1 MVMSIENSFSGITFQ
16 MAKAL
21 GKYQG
26 FAQFLKE
33 GNDTMTKE
41 QIIARLIEIDEE
53 FEANV
58 KKKS

>member
-1 MVMSIENSFSGITFQ
+1 
-16 MAKAL
+16 
-21 GKYQG
+21 
-26 FAQFLKE
+26 
-33 GNDTMTKE
+33 MTKE

>member
-1 MVMSIENSFSGITFQ
+1 MSIENSFSGITFQ
-16 MAKAL
+16 MAKEL